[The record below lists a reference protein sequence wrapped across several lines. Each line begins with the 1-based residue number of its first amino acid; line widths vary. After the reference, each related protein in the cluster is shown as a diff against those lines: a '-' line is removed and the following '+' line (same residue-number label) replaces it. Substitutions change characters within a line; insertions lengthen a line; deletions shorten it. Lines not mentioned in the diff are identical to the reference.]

1 MLAPLFEAIESSGLG
16 QLARSSV
23 WLYPAANLTHVVGAT
38 LLVGSIIVFD
48 ILLLRR
54 RYDVVRAI
62 SGTALT
68 IAALGLT
75 LQIVSGIVLFSAEAT
90 ALARNPVF
98 LIKLVII
105 IVGLAN
111 IALYH
116 ATRNKALETPGI
128 PPNAP
133 FHAAASAIVW
143 IGAALAG
150 RAIAYV

>member
-1 MLAPLFEAIESSGLG
+1 MLALFEAIENSGLG

-23 WLYPAANLTHVVGAT
+23 WLYPSANLLHVLGAT

-54 RYDVVRAI
+54 RYDVARAV

-68 IAALGLT
+68 IAGLGLA
-75 LQIVSGIVLFSAEAT
+75 LQVTSGIVLFSAEAT
-90 ALARNPVF
+90 ALVRNPVF

-105 IVGLAN
+105 LVGLAN

-116 ATRNKALETPGI
+116 AAKNAAPRTPGI

-133 FHAAASAIVW
+133 FHAAASAVIW
-143 IGAALAG
+143 IGAVLAG

>member
-1 MLAPLFEAIESSGLG
+1 MLAQLFEAIENSGLG

-23 WLYPAANLTHVVGAT
+23 WLYPSANLIHVLGAA

-48 ILLLRR
+48 VLLLRR
-54 RYDVVRAI
+54 RYETARAV

-68 IAALGLT
+68 VAALGIV
-75 LQIVSGIVLFSAEAT
+75 LQIASGSVLFSAEAT
-90 ALARNPVF
+90 AIVRNPVF
-98 LIKLVII
+98 LIKMVII
-105 IVGLAN
+105 LVGLAN

-116 ATRNKALETPGI
+116 ASKNKAPETPGI
-128 PPNAP
+128 PPNAS
-133 FHAAASAIVW
+133 FHAAASAIIW